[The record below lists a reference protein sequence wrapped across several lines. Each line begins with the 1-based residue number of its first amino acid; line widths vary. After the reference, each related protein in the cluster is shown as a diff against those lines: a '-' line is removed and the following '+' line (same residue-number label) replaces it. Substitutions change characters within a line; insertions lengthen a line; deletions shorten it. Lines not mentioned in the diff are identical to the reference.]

1 MITLSIIL
9 IFSLA
14 INAVLIWYCRRLAK
28 QFLIFTE
35 NVVNLEDA
43 LGAFDEH
50 LTGVHELETFY
61 GDETLGALIRHSK
74 VIVETIRDFY
84 GDFTIEDDPEELN
97 DDS

>member
-9 IFSLA
+9 IFSVA
-14 INAVLIWYCRRLAK
+14 INIVLVCYCRHLAK

-35 NVVNLEDA
+35 NVANLEDA

-50 LTGVHELETFY
+50 LSGVHELETFY

-84 GDFTIEDDPEELN
+84 GDFTIEEAPEEIN